1 MAVGNTHGSGPRG
14 VLKVGMA
21 GFVVLML
28 GLVLML
34 AGCGDSEQSSTN
46 SQLDSEG
53 SGASGSGSA
62 TTGDAA
68 AGTAETVMVGYTED
82 QCVSDLTNRY
92 GSAETAQQVC
102 DSLQESYSGSAS
114 TELATILP
122 AVESSMGITP
132 ANPAYVPG
140 GGGGTAPGGTT
151 PPDGSSGG
159 SGGTGGNN
167 GGWGGIEIVIPQG
180 PSQEP

>member
-1 MAVGNTHGSGPRG
+1 MSVGNTHGSGPRG

-21 GFVVLML
+21 GFMVLML

-46 SQLDSEG
+46 SRLDSEG
-53 SGASGSGSA
+53 SGASEGSTA

-68 AGTAETVMVGYTED
+68 AGTGGTVMVDYTED
-82 QCVSDLTNRY
+82 QCVTDLTNRY

-102 DSLQESYSGSAS
+102 DSLQQSYSGSAS
-114 TELATILP
+114 TELAAILP
-122 AVESSMGITP
+122 AVESNLGITP
-132 ANPAYVPG
+132 SNPAYVPG
-140 GGGGTAPGGTT
+140 NSGGTT
-151 PPDGSSGG
+151 PDDTTPPEGSAGGSSG
-159 SGGTGGNN
+159 
-167 GGWGGIEIVIPQG
+167 GGWGGIEVQVPQG